1 MRSDE
6 SGNRLGPRR
15 TGQGKGQVH
24 HGSRSGRSRTGSRY
38 GIAAATVGL
47 LLLAATPMAGAQPN
61 DPAFPSQGE
70 VEAAEQRAEDT
81 ARSVSAI
88 QADFAAANQ
97 ELEGLGIAAAQAAE
111 AYNGALWRLE
121 QARADARQARRKAER
136 AKARTARQRDGIG
149 ALVADTYQGG
159 SDLGQVSAYLTS
171 TDADALLDRFAAF
184 KGASSTMQARLD
196 RFRAA
201 YSLNQVFEQEAKR
214 AVARADRAEQEA
226 EAARQAAQDAV
237 AAQQAAVS
245 SIEDRKTE
253 LVQELAQAQSISVQ
267 LAAQRQQALERQ
279 AELRRQRAAERAA
292 ELARRREAAEAAQ
305 QAAEEREARAA
316 REAAQARA
324 AAQAREEAEAADERA
339 RQAEE
344 QREAAREEARE
355 AQQRRDAAETP
366 ETRADARA
374 RDRAEA
380 AQAAQAREARR
391 EAAEARREAAEARQA
406 ARQARRE
413 AREARQARIEQ
424 GREQRRQA
432 REQRR
437 ERRQQRQQQR
447 RQQAAPRPSGGAS
460 QAVAFAMA
468 QLGEP
473 YVWAGA
479 GPDQWD
485 CSGLTQGAWG
495 SAGKYLSHYSVA
507 QYYETSRVSYSQLR
521 PGDLIFW
528 SSNGSPGGIFH
539 VAMYIGNDQMVHAPR
554 TGVPV
559 KIENVWYWESPDFF
573 GRV

>member
-1 MRSDE
+1 
-6 SGNRLGPRR
+6 
-15 TGQGKGQVH
+15 
-24 HGSRSGRSRTGSRY
+24 
-38 GIAAATVGL
+38 VGL
-47 LLLAATPMAGAQPN
+47 LLLAGMPIAGAQPN
-61 DPAFPSQGE
+61 DPAFPSQDE
-70 VEAAEQRAEDT
+70 VEAAERRAEDT

-88 QADFAAANQ
+88 QADLAAANQ
-97 ELEGLGIAAAQAAE
+97 ELESLGVAAAQAAE
-111 AYNGALWRLE
+111 AYNGARWRLE
-121 QARADARQARRKAER
+121 QARADALKAQRHADRAR
-136 AKARTARQRDGIG
+136 ARTARQREGIG
-149 ALVADTYQGG
+149 ALVAETYQGG

-201 YSLNQVFEQEAKR
+201 YSLNRVFQREAKR
-214 AVARADRAEQEA
+214 AVARADRAEQQA

-237 AAQQAAVS
+237 AAQEAAVS
-245 SIEDRKTE
+245 DIAVRKDA
-253 LVQELAQAQSISVQ
+253 LVQELARAQSISVQ
-267 LAAQRQQALERQ
+267 LAAQRQDALERR

-292 ELARRREAAEAAQ
+292 ELARRQEAAEAAQ
-305 QAAEEREARAA
+305 QAAARREAREA

-324 AAQAREEAEAADERA
+324 AAAAREEAEAARER
-339 RQAEE
+339 
-344 QREAAREEARE
+344 ARE
-355 AQQRRDAAETP
+355 AQERSEAAEAR
-366 ETRADARA
+366 ENRARA
-374 RDRAEA
+374 GDRAAA
-380 AQAAQAREARR
+380 AQDEQARAARR
-391 EAAEARREAAEARQA
+391 QAAEARREAAQARQE

-413 AREARQARIEQ
+413 ARAARLARIEQ
-424 GREQRRQA
+424 RREQRRQA

-437 ERRQQRQQQR
+437 ERRQQR
-447 RQQAAPRPSGGAS
+447 RQHAAPRSSGGAS

-507 QYYETSRVSYSQLR
+507 QYYETSRVSYGQLR

-528 SSNGSPGGIFH
+528 SSNGTPGGIFH

-559 KIENVWYWESPDFF
+559 KIENVWYWQSPDFF

>member
-1 MRSDE
+1 VHSDE
-6 SGNRLGPRR
+6 SDNRLGPRR

-24 HGSRSGRSRTGSRY
+24 LHGSRWVRSRTGSRY
-38 GIAAATVGL
+38 GIAVATVGL
-47 LLLAATPMAGAQPN
+47 LLVAGVPIAGAQPN
-61 DPAFPSQGE
+61 DPAFPSQDE
-70 VEAAEQRAEDT
+70 VEAAERRAEDT

-88 QADFAAANQ
+88 QSDFAAANQ
-97 ELEGLGIAAAQAAE
+97 ELESLGVAAAQAAE

-121 QARADARQARRKAER
+121 QARADARQAQRKADQ

-184 KGASSTMQARLD
+184 KGASSSMQARLD

-201 YSLNQVFEQEAKR
+201 YSLNQVFEREAKR

-245 SIEDRKTE
+245 DIEARKDA
-253 LVQELAQAQSISVQ
+253 LVQELAEAQSISVQ
-267 LAAQRQQALERQ
+267 LAAQRQDALERQ
-279 AELRRQRAAERAA
+279 AELRRRRAAERAA
-292 ELARRREAAEAAQ
+292 ELARRQEAAEAAQ
-305 QAAEEREARAA
+305 QAAAEREAREA

-324 AAQAREEAEAADERA
+324 AAEAREEAEAARERA
-339 RQAEE
+339 RDAQE
-344 QREAAREEARE
+344 QRDAARERARE
-355 AQQRRDAAETP
+355 AQERRESAEAR
-366 ETRADARA
+366 EDRSRA
-374 RDRAEA
+374 RDRAAA

-406 ARQARRE
+406 ARQARHE
-413 AREARQARIEQ
+413 ARAARRARIEQ
-424 GREQRRQA
+424 RREQRRQA

-437 ERRQQRQQQR
+437 ERRQQR
-447 RQQAAPRPSGGAS
+447 RQPSAPRSSGGAS

-528 SSNGSPGGIFH
+528 SSNGTPGGIFH
-539 VAMYIGNDQMVHAPR
+539 VAMYIGNDRMVHAPR

-559 KIENVWYWESPDFF
+559 KIENVWYWQSPDFF

>member
-47 LLLAATPMAGAQPN
+47 LLLAATPIAGAQPSAPAE
-61 DPAFPSQGE
+61 PAFPSQGE

-121 QARADARQARRKAER
+121 QARADARQARRKADR

-245 SIEDRKTE
+245 SIEDRKAA

-339 RQAEE
+339 REAEE
-344 QREAAREEARE
+344 QREAASEEARE
-355 AQQRRDAAETP
+355 ARERRDTAETR
-366 ETRADARA
+366 ETRANVRA

-391 EAAEARREAAEARQA
+391 EAVEARREAAEARQA

-424 GREQRRQA
+424 RREQRRQA

-437 ERRQQRQQQR
+437 ERRQQR

-495 SAGKYLSHYSVA
+495 SAGRYLSHYSVA

>member
-1 MRSDE
+1 VHSDE
-6 SGNRLGPRR
+6 SDSRLGPRR

-24 HGSRSGRSRTGSRY
+24 LHGSRWVRSRTGGRY
-38 GIAAATVGL
+38 GIAVATVGL
-47 LLLAATPMAGAQPN
+47 LLTAGVPIAGAQPN
-61 DPAFPSQGE
+61 DPVFPSQDE
-70 VEAAEQRAEDT
+70 VDAAEQRAEDT

-88 QADFAAANQ
+88 QADFATANQ
-97 ELEGLGIAAAQAAE
+97 ELESLGVAAAQAAE

-121 QARADARQARRKAER
+121 QARADARQAQRKADR
-136 AKARTARQRDGIG
+136 AKARTVRQRDGIG

-201 YSLNQVFEQEAKR
+201 YSLNQVFEREAKR
-214 AVARADRAEQEA
+214 AVARADRAEQDA

-245 SIEDRKTE
+245 DIEARKDA
-253 LVQELAQAQSISVQ
+253 LVQELAEAQSISVQ
-267 LAAQRQQALERQ
+267 LAAQRQDALERR

-292 ELARRREAAEAAQ
+292 ELARRQEAAEAAQ
-305 QAAEEREARAA
+305 QAAAEREAREA

-324 AAQAREEAEAADERA
+324 AAQAREEAEAARERA
-339 RQAEE
+339 RDAQE
-344 QREAAREEARE
+344 QREAARERARE
-355 AQQRRDAAETP
+355 AQERRESAEAR
-366 ETRADARA
+366 EDRARA
-374 RDRAEA
+374 RDRAAA
-380 AQAAQAREARR
+380 AQAAQARQARR
-391 EAAEARREAAEARQA
+391 EAAEARQEAAEARQA

-413 AREARQARIEQ
+413 AREARRARIEQ
-424 GREQRRQA
+424 RREQRRQA
-432 REQRR
+432 RELRR
-437 ERRQQRQQQR
+437 ERRQQR
-447 RQQAAPRPSGGAS
+447 RQHAAPRSSGGAS

-528 SSNGSPGGIFH
+528 SSNGTPGGIFH

-559 KIENVWYWESPDFF
+559 KIENVWYWQSPDFF

>member
-1 MRSDE
+1 VHSDE
-6 SGNRLGPRR
+6 SDSRLGPRR
-15 TGQGKGQVH
+15 TGQGKGQGH
-24 HGSRSGRSRTGSRY
+24 LHGSRWVRSRTGGRY
-38 GIAAATVGL
+38 GIAVATVGL
-47 LLLAATPMAGAQPN
+47 LLTAGVPIAGAQPN
-61 DPAFPSQGE
+61 DPVFPSQDE
-70 VEAAEQRAEDT
+70 VDAAEQRAEDT

-88 QADFAAANQ
+88 QADFATANQ
-97 ELEGLGIAAAQAAE
+97 ELESLGVAAAQAAE

-121 QARADARQARRKAER
+121 QARADARQAQRKADR
-136 AKARTARQRDGIG
+136 AKARTVRQRDGIG

-201 YSLNQVFEQEAKR
+201 YSLNQVFEREAKR
-214 AVARADRAEQEA
+214 AVARADRAEQDA

-245 SIEDRKTE
+245 DIEARKDA
-253 LVQELAQAQSISVQ
+253 LVQELAEAQSISVQ
-267 LAAQRQQALERQ
+267 LAAQRQDALERR

-292 ELARRREAAEAAQ
+292 ELARRQEAAEAAQ
-305 QAAEEREARAA
+305 QAAAEREAREA

-324 AAQAREEAEAADERA
+324 AAQAREEAEAARERA
-339 RQAEE
+339 RDAQE
-344 QREAAREEARE
+344 QREAARERAREAQERRESAEARE
-355 AQQRRDAAETP
+355 AR
-366 ETRADARA
+366 ARA
-374 RDRAEA
+374 RDRAAA
-380 AQAAQAREARR
+380 AQAGQARQARR
-391 EAAEARREAAEARQA
+391 EAAEARQEAAEARQA

-413 AREARQARIEQ
+413 AREARRARIEQ
-424 GREQRRQA
+424 RREQRRQA
-432 REQRR
+432 RELRR
-437 ERRQQRQQQR
+437 ERRQQR
-447 RQQAAPRPSGGAS
+447 RQHAAPRSSGGAS

-528 SSNGSPGGIFH
+528 SSNGTPGGIFH

-559 KIENVWYWESPDFF
+559 KIENVWYWQSPDFF

>member
-1 MRSDE
+1 
-6 SGNRLGPRR
+6 
-15 TGQGKGQVH
+15 
-24 HGSRSGRSRTGSRY
+24 
-38 GIAAATVGL
+38 VGV
-47 LLLAATPMAGAQPN
+47 LLLAATPIAGAQPN
-61 DPAFPSQGE
+61 DPADPADPAFPSQGE
-70 VEAAEQRAEDT
+70 VAAAERRAENT

-121 QARADARQARRKAER
+121 QARADARQARRKADR
-136 AKARTARQRDGIG
+136 ARARTARQRDGIG

-159 SDLGQVSAYLTS
+159 SDLGQVSAYLAS

-245 SIEDRKTE
+245 SIEDRKAA

-316 REAAQARA
+316 SKAAQARA
-324 AAQAREEAEAADERA
+324 AAQARDEAEAADERA
-339 RQAEE
+339 RHAEE
-344 QREAAREEARE
+344 QRESAREEARE
-355 AQQRRDAAETP
+355 AQDRRDTAETR

-380 AQAAQAREARR
+380 AQAAQTREARR
-391 EAAEARREAAEARQA
+391 EAAEARRLAAEARQA

-413 AREARQARIEQ
+413 AREARQARMEQ
-424 GREQRRQA
+424 RREQRRQA

-437 ERRQQRQQQR
+437 ERRQQR

>member
-1 MRSDE
+1 MHSDE
-6 SGNRLGPRR
+6 SDNRLGPRR

-24 HGSRSGRSRTGSRY
+24 FHGSRWVRSRTGSRY
-38 GIAAATVGL
+38 GIAVATVGL
-47 LLLAATPMAGAQPN
+47 LLAAGVPIAGAQPS
-61 DPAFPSQGE
+61 DPAFPSQDE

-97 ELEGLGIAAAQAAE
+97 ELESLGVAAAQAAE

-121 QARADARQARRKAER
+121 QARADARQAQRKADR
-136 AKARTARQRDGIG
+136 AQARTARQRDGIG

-184 KGASSTMQARLD
+184 KGASSSMQARLD

-201 YSLNQVFEQEAKR
+201 YSLNQVFEREAKR

-245 SIEDRKTE
+245 GIAARKDA
-253 LVQELAQAQSISVQ
+253 LVQELAEAQSISVQ
-267 LAAQRQQALERQ
+267 LAAQRQDALERR

-292 ELARRREAAEAAQ
+292 ELARRQEAAEAAQ
-305 QAAEEREARAA
+305 QAAAEREAREA
-316 REAAQARA
+316 REAAQARTA
-324 AAQAREEAEAADERA
+324 AEAREKA
-339 RQAEE
+339 
-344 QREAAREEARE
+344 EAARERARDAQEQRETARERARE
-355 AQQRRDAAETP
+355 AQERREAAESR
-366 ETRADARA
+366 EDRARA
-374 RDRAEA
+374 RDRAA
-380 AQAAQAREARR
+380 AAESAQARQARR
-391 EAAEARREAAEARQA
+391 EAAQARREAAEARQA
-406 ARQARRE
+406 ARQARHE
-413 AREARQARIEQ
+413 AREARRARIEQ
-424 GREQRRQA
+424 RREQRRQA

-437 ERRQQRQQQR
+437 ERRQQR
-447 RQQAAPRPSGGAS
+447 RQHAAPRSSGGAS

-528 SSNGSPGGIFH
+528 SSNGTPGGIFH

-559 KIENVWYWESPDFF
+559 KIENVWYWQSPDFF